1 MITLVRFVSFG
12 SALSVRDGSGS
23 PRPGDA
29 PAFLFVC
36 RLVTARLKLS
46 WLAVAFASLIVSSSE
61 AQEPDKAAST
71 SYKVADVDGGAISP
85 DGRFLSYTDWS
96 TGDLALQDLETGE
109 KRHLTNKGSWETSS
123 EFAEWEQAISPDGKQ
138 VAYAW
143 HIERDQCDLRII
155 SLDGSE
161 PRVIY
166 RNEEIALIAVQDWS
180 PDGQHILATFV
191 KKDGA
196 GQTVLVSV
204 ADSSV
209 RVLRTHSVASRMT
222 FSPDGQWIV
231 YDFAPEEE
239 SPERDIYLFPTDG
252 SEGFPLVEHPAN
264 DIVLGWAHD
273 GKSVLFASDRA
284 DRSGAWVIQVVDG
297 QARGV
302 PELVKPDIAP
312 IGAHWLGLTADGSLY
327 YGQSAWVSDV
337 YTATLDP
344 ATGTFQPPQK
354 LVSHVGLDTSPD
366 WSPDGRYLAYASE
379 SGSELYSPVLGIH
392 SVRTGEE
399 RRLRLGIT
407 QVHAF
412 QLHWSPNGR
421 SLLAQ
426 GRLSPPTLPGVQA
439 FYRIDAQTG
448 ESAPIVIRSLELAA
462 NDPGVT
468 QDEMEWP
475 VWSSDGTAIFYRR
488 SDTAN
493 DEQSIVVRE
502 LETGREREL
511 YRGNPRLAGENER
524 STVPDQPTEMNHG
537 GYFGASNL
545 AVSPNGQ
552 QLAFIWSTPTSRVLN
567 VIPTTERG
575 GEIRELFRVHR
586 PERLFQP
593 AWMPDGNHVLFG
605 KGGIEGQEPRL
616 ELWLISAEGGGSK
629 YLGLAMEGLL
639 LYGLSIHPDGQRI
652 AFTAG
657 RNLGSQT
664 WVMKELLP

>member
-1 MITLVRFVSFG
+1 VITLVRFVSFD

-29 PAFLFVC
+29 SAFLFVC

-46 WLAVAFASLIVSSSE
+46 WLAVVFACLIVSSAE
-61 AQEPDKAAST
+61 AQEPDKAAPT
-71 SYKVADVDGGAISP
+71 NYKVADVDGGAISL
-85 DGRFLSYTDWS
+85 DGQFLSYTDWS

-109 KRHLTNKGSWETSS
+109 KRHLTNKGSWQAGS
-123 EFAEWEQAISPDGKQ
+123 EFAQFEQAFSPDGKQ
-138 VAYAW
+138 VGYAW
-143 HIERDQCDLRII
+143 QIERDLCELRII
-155 SLDGSE
+155 GLDGSE

-166 RNEEIALIAVQDWS
+166 RNEEITGIAVEDWS
-180 PDGQHILATFV
+180 PDGKHILAILSKRDRTR
-191 KKDGA
+191 
-196 GQTVLVSV
+196 QTVLVSV
-204 ADSSV
+204 ADSSL
-209 RVLRTHSVASRMT
+209 RVLRTHSSASRMM

-231 YDFAPEEE
+231 YNFAPEEE
-239 SPERDIYLFPTDG
+239 SPERYDIYLLPSDG
-252 SEGFPLVEHPAN
+252 SGGMPLVEHPAN
-264 DIVLGWAHD
+264 DIVLGWAPD

-284 DRSGAWVIQVVDG
+284 GMSGAWVMQVVDG
-297 QARGV
+297 QPRGA
-302 PELVKPDIAP
+302 PELVQPDIA
-312 IGAHWLGLTADGSLY
+312 IGVHWLGHTADGSYY

-344 ATGTFQPPQK
+344 ATGALQPPQK
-354 LVSHVGLDTSPD
+354 LVSHVRLDTSPD
-366 WSPDGRYLAYASE
+366 WSPDGRYLAYASD
-379 SGSELYSPVLGIH
+379 SGSERNSPVLGIR

-412 QLHWSPNGR
+412 QLHWSPDGR

-448 ESAPIVIRSLELAA
+448 ESTPIVIGSLELSS
-462 NDPGVT
+462 NDPEVT
-468 QDEMEWP
+468 QGGMEWP

-493 DEQSIVVRE
+493 GEQSLVVRD

-511 YRGNPRLAGENER
+511 YRGNPRLAGENEQ
-524 STVPDQPTEMNHG
+524 STVPDQPTEMNHE

-567 VIPTTERG
+567 VIPTTARG
-575 GEIRELFRVHR
+575 GETRELFRVQP

-593 AWMPDGNHVLFG
+593 AWMPDGDQVLFG
-605 KGGIEGQEPRL
+605 RGRIEGQEPRL
-616 ELWLISAEGGGSK
+616 ELWRISAEGGESE

-639 LYGLSIHPDGQRI
+639 LYGLSIHPNGQRI

-664 WVMKELLP
+664 WVMKGLLP